1 MTNQDSAIATFTDHQ
16 QAEKAIKQLAASG
29 FPMKHLSIVGKG
41 YHTEE
46 KVTGFYST
54 GDRMTFWGTR
64 GAFWGGLWGLFLG
77 GMIMTIPVFGQ
88 VVVLGWLASTV
99 VAAVEGA
106 VVVGGLSALGA
117 AIASIGI
124 PKDSVVNYETAI
136 AADGFLVM
144 VHGEPAEMTRA
155 RSILASI
162 NPANLDLHMGRRTTM
177 SAGEL
182 VGAAD

>member
-1 MTNQDSAIATFTDHQ
+1 MTNQESAIATFTDHL
-16 QAEKAIKQLAASG
+16 QAEKAVKELAASG
-29 FPMKHLSIVGKG
+29 FPMTHLSIVGKG

-77 GMIMTIPVFGQ
+77 GMVLTVPVFGQ

-106 VVVGGLSALGA
+106 VIVGGLSALGA
-117 AIASIGI
+117 AIASIGV
-124 PKDSVVNYETAI
+124 PKDSVINYETAI

-144 VHGEPAEMTRA
+144 VHGSAAEMTRA
-155 RSILASI
+155 RSILASM
-162 NPANLDLHMGRRTTM
+162 NPSNLDLHMSHATL
-177 SAGEL
+177 SAAEL
-182 VGAAD
+182 LDAAD